1 MMITPDSENIARPP
15 CPRHGDDSPAPSR
28 EQRYPV
34 VDNVLVRARDLSSR
48 ARGRAGPTHRA
59 VGVGAR
65 NRDSTWRRT
74 QRQRDPRGV
83 RIPCRRRVLGRP
95 PPRSLCA
102 IRSTRQAQN
111 VTVTKRPP
119 GTASVT
125 ASVME
130 VLSMPTCAVS
140 PRATRRTCCDRPQ
153 QSDRDARIPIG
164 RQYRTSSYTTPGC

>member
-1 MMITPDSENIARPP
+1 MTTIQAGAEPRTALPGGRQRPSTGSRSFIARSR
-15 CPRHGDDSPAPSR
+15 PRGTNTSGCRS
-28 EQRYPV
+28 
-34 VDNVLVRARDLSSR
+34 
-48 ARGRAGPTHRA
+48 
-59 VGVGAR
+59 GAR

-164 RQYRTSSYTTPGC
+164 RQYRTPSYTTPGC